1 MVYVGREAR
10 GKDDEEFSFRNVYL
24 KSLRSIYKE
33 IGTFG
38 SPLEKMYGEKFGQR
52 RHMN

>member
-1 MVYVGREAR
+1 MVYVGREVIGR
-10 GKDDEEFSFRNVYL
+10 EDEFSFRNVDL
-24 KSLRSIYKE
+24 RSLRNIYKE

-38 SPLEKMYGEKFGQR
+38 SQLEKMHGEKFGQR